1 MVHSARIVQLPK
13 NTVATTYVLHN
24 FFIQIHA
31 HGFSKHSGEF
41 EEQGYVL
48 RGCGEDAITTHLTPT
63 QRDNKREIAGFS
75 VALLGVYGV
84 GTYFQTA
91 MVMLVSALFLHVKGN
106 KITKQKSQTSY
117 DHYGLFWGYVV
128 TSVAGNIALLTYGST
143 LARPYFESGVLELQ
157 LKACAHMGLV
167 VGGLVVSLLIA
178 LHFGRKLQ
186 FSIPSIFLW
195 CLVIPCCNQKRL
207 MKKTV
212 QVLSLWSVIYFQGA
226 VMGYGDFVFFALLA
240 TPDAVISALLVLLFA
255 AFCSIHF
262 FAILFKS
269 TELKRSPQLKYTVLS
284 ILINVAQTL
293 VFTIAF
299 AAAFCFGVVICA
311 AGGLVNY
318 RVQDNSLYPT
328 LSTLVTPLAL
338 AAFGWSLRQVGSQW
352 LRLHMSQ
359 PAHEAPHEERGHN
372 QELSRCTH
380 AVNDVEST
388 NERAIP
394 IISWLQ
400 QRYSA
405 TKQAQYE
412 PIAP

>member
-1 MVHSARIVQLPK
+1 M
-13 NTVATTYVLHN
+13 
-24 FFIQIHA
+24 
-31 HGFSKHSGEF
+31 

-48 RGCGEDAITTHLTPT
+48 RGCGEDAITTQLKPT
-63 QRDNKREIAGFS
+63 QRDNKGKIAAYS
-75 VALLGVYGV
+75 MALLTVYIV
-84 GTYFQTA
+84 GTCFQTA
-91 MVMLVSALFLHVKGN
+91 MVMLVSALFLHLKGN
-106 KITKQKSQTSY
+106 KIAQHTSNTSY

-128 TSVAGNIALLTYGST
+128 TSIAGNIVLIVHSIILDRQG
-143 LARPYFESGVLELQ
+143 FQSGVLEIQ
-157 LKACAHMGLV
+157 LSVCAHVVLV
-167 VGGLVVSLLIA
+167 GSALVVSLLIA

-212 QVLSLWSVIYFQGA
+212 QVLSLWSVLYFQV
-226 VMGYGDFVFFALLA
+226 VMVGYADYIFLALLA
-240 TPDAVISALLVLLFA
+240 TPHAVISAFLPLLFA

-269 TELKRSPQLKYTVLS
+269 TKTKRSPQLKYTVLS

-299 AAAFCFGVVICA
+299 AAAFCFGLVICA

-318 RVQDNSLYPT
+318 RVQDNSLSST

-338 AAFGWSLRQVGSQW
+338 AVFGWSLRQVGSQW
-352 LRLHMSQ
+352 LKLHMSQ
-359 PAHEAPHEERGHN
+359 PAHEAPPEEQGHN
-372 QELSRCTH
+372 QELSSSTH

-394 IISWLQ
+394 IISWLR
-400 QRYSA
+400 QRISA
-405 TKQAQYE
+405 TKHAEYE
-412 PIAP
+412 PIAD

>member
-1 MVHSARIVQLPK
+1 
-13 NTVATTYVLHN
+13 
-24 FFIQIHA
+24 
-31 HGFSKHSGEF
+31 
-41 EEQGYVL
+41 
-48 RGCGEDAITTHLTPT
+48 
-63 QRDNKREIAGFS
+63 
-75 VALLGVYGV
+75 
-84 GTYFQTA
+84 
-91 MVMLVSALFLHVKGN
+91 
-106 KITKQKSQTSY
+106 
-117 DHYGLFWGYVV
+117 
-128 TSVAGNIALLTYGST
+128 
-143 LARPYFESGVLELQ
+143 
-157 LKACAHMGLV
+157 
-167 VGGLVVSLLIA
+167 
-178 LHFGRKLQ
+178 
-186 FSIPSIFLW
+186 
-195 CLVIPCCNQKRL
+195 

-212 QVLSLWSVIYFQGA
+212 QVAALWSIIYFQA
-226 VMGYGDFVFFALLA
+226 TVMIYADFLFCAFLA
-240 TPDAVISALLVLLFA
+240 TPDAVVSALLPLLFA
-255 AFCSIHF
+255 VFCSIHF

>member
-1 MVHSARIVQLPK
+1 M
-13 NTVATTYVLHN
+13 
-24 FFIQIHA
+24 
-31 HGFSKHSGEF
+31 
-41 EEQGYVL
+41 
-48 RGCGEDAITTHLTPT
+48 
-63 QRDNKREIAGFS
+63 
-75 VALLGVYGV
+75 ALLTVYIV

-91 MVMLVSALFLHVKGN
+91 MVALVSALILHLKGN
-106 KITKQKSQTSY
+106 KIAQHTSNTLY

-128 TSVAGNIALLTYGST
+128 TSIAGNIVLLTYGSI
-143 LARPYFESGVLELQ
+143 LARQSFLSGVLEIQ
-157 LKACAHMGLV
+157 LSACAHLGLV
-167 VGGLVVSLLIA
+167 VGGFVVSLLIA
-178 LHFGRKLQ
+178 LYFGRKLQ
-186 FSIPSIFLW
+186 FTIPSIFLW
-195 CLVIPCCNQKRL
+195 CFIIPCCNQKRL

-212 QVLSLWSVIYFQGA
+212 QVLSLWSVLYFQVV
-226 VMGYGDFVFFALLA
+226 VMGYADFIFFAFLA
-240 TPDAVISALLVLLFA
+240 TPDTVVSALLPLLFA

-269 TELKRSPQLKYTVLS
+269 TKLRRSPQLKYTVLS

-299 AAAFCFGVVICA
+299 AAAFCFGLVICA

-318 RVQDNSLYPT
+318 HIQDNSLSPT

-352 LRLHMSQ
+352 LKLHMSQ
-359 PAHEAPHEERGHN
+359 PAHEALRQEQGHN
-372 QELSRCTH
+372 QELSSSTH

-388 NERAIP
+388 SERAIP
-394 IISWLQ
+394 IISWLR

-412 PIAP
+412 PI